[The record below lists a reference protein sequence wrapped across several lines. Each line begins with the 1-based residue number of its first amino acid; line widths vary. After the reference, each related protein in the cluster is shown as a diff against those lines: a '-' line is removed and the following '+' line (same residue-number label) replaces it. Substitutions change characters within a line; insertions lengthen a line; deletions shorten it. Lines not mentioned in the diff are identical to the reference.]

1 MKHSSNQ
8 GCVSDFV
15 VDRTGSE
22 YGPPVA
28 VYIKKHGYL
37 RILVGFKGKSGM
49 TSRKK
54 KFGSNNGVW
63 KFFTSV
69 KLTVFVL
76 LILAATSIIGTLI
89 PQNASQGFYLQ
100 KYGEVF
106 FSLFKGLNIIDMYHS
121 WWFLTLLGL
130 LAVNI
135 IVCSIDRL
143 QTTWKII
150 FPDKVSFNLERFNR
164 MPAALRFD
172 CEKEA
177 DVLEKACHKL
187 LETSVGPVSVKKN
200 DGGTALFAE
209 QRRWTRL
216 GVYVVHLSILFMLAG
231 AVIGSMLGFKGFVNI
246 TEGETTDFIE
256 ARKGEHKHI
265 PLGFSVRC
273 NDFSVSFYDT
283 GQPEEFKSSLTV
295 IEGGKEVLTRDIV
308 VNDPLRYRGISFYQS
323 SYGTASAKNVRLKYT
338 SKDSGMV
345 YEKTLSFKEPLILP
359 ESGGTLILDRFAN
372 GYQFRGHNLGEGFV
386 GRIVPEK
393 GSETEIFISVRFP
406 TFDKMRQ
413 GKFAFEVDGFDKKY
427 YTGLQVNKDP
437 GVWYVYFG
445 FILMIAGCWITF
457 FMSHQSSCIYI
468 TGGDGRQSRIMVSGF
483 AHRNPQGMKLKIEKL
498 AEKIKDI

>member
-1 MKHSSNQ
+1 MAN
-8 GCVSDFV
+8 
-15 VDRTGSE
+15 
-22 YGPPVA
+22 
-28 VYIKKHGYL
+28 
-37 RILVGFKGKSGM
+37 
-49 TSRKK
+49 RKK

-89 PQNASQGFYLQ
+89 PQNASQAFYLQ

-106 FSLFKGLNIIDMYHS
+106 SSLFKGLNIIDMYHS
-121 WWFLTLLGL
+121 WWFLMLMGL

-135 IVCSIDRL
+135 IVCSIDKL

-150 FPDKVSFNLERFNR
+150 FPAKVSFSLERFNR
-164 MPAALRFD
+164 MESAHRFD
-172 CEKEA
+172 YEKEA
-177 DVLEKACHKL
+177 DVLEKACHEL
-187 LETSVGPVSVKKN
+187 LENTVGTVSVKKS
-200 DGGTALFAE
+200 DDGTALFAE
-209 QRRWTRL
+209 RGRWTRL

-231 AVIGSMLGFKGFVNI
+231 AVIGSLLGFKGFVNI
-246 TEGETTDFIE
+246 NEGESTDIIE
-256 ARKGEHKHI
+256 ARKGQHQHI
-265 PLGFSVRC
+265 SLGFSVRC

-283 GQPEEFKSSLTV
+283 GQPKEFRSSLT
-295 IEGGKEVLTRDIV
+295 IIDDGKEILTRDII

-323 SYGTASAKNVRLKYT
+323 SYGTASAKNVHLKYT

-345 YEKTLSFKEPLILP
+345 YEKTLSFKEALTLP
-359 ESGGTLILDRFAN
+359 ESGGQLVLDRFAN

-386 GRIVPEK
+386 GHIVPES
-393 GSETEIFISVRFP
+393 GPETEIFISVRFP

-437 GVWYVYFG
+437 GVWYVYLG
-445 FILMIAGCWITF
+445 FVLMIVGCWTTF
-457 FMSHQSSCIYI
+457 FMSHQSSCIHI
-468 TGGDGRQSRIMVSGF
+468 TRRDGEKSRVMVSGF

-498 AEKIKDI
+498 AEKIKDFK